1 MARVVQRRTPPYLLI
16 VFVILFIFATVM
28 AVLFFNKF
36 NTAEEGVAKLEQ
48 TQKQLISTGESRNA
62 DIAAMI
68 REYDKSKQSG
78 VPRTVVGQL
87 RAEVTSL
94 AADITGSPNSGYEE
108 AKERIEQTFKAINP
122 PARHGLL
129 AHMKDFNDLLGT
141 KESQL
146 VKLNGEAEQFRAE
159 VTKGQERLAAAEAA
173 HQKALAEK
181 DAQFAASEA
190 KYKAFTEQNDAK
202 REEDKKKFDES
213 VEDLRKQVAAV
224 AKDLEARARERD
236 LWKKKYEDLLASIA
250 RPPLDPDK
258 VVYRPDGKVVSVVST
273 EGMVYLNIGSKDRVT
288 EGLQFSVYP
297 YTGIPQ
303 NGKGKGVVEVINVS
317 LDVCEARIIQQ
328 SKDAPI
334 IAGDLAANLVFDSLR
349 KYNLLV
355 EGNFDLN
362 STGEATPVG
371 NKAIKELI
379 RRYGGNIVKDL
390 TIETDFVVLGDAPL
404 KPKKPE
410 DSARQEEWDLYQE
423 RMKEYNR
430 YQQIKDSA
438 AGMKIPVISSRRFLD
453 LIGYVPTKSKAD

>member
-16 VFVILFIFATVM
+16 VFVILFVFATVM

-36 NTAEEGVAKLEQ
+36 NTAEEDRVKLRQ
-48 TQKQLISTGESRNA
+48 TQSQLISPSESRNA
-62 DIAAMI
+62 DITAMI
-68 REYDKSKQSG
+68 REYDKSRQSG
-78 VPRTVVGQL
+78 SPQTVVGQL
-87 RAEVTSL
+87 RAEVSSL
-94 AADITGSPNSGYEE
+94 AHDITGSPNSGYEE
-108 AKERIEQTFKAINP
+108 ARQRIEQTFQAINP

-129 AHMKDFNDLLGT
+129 DHMKDFNSLLGA
-141 KESQL
+141 K
-146 VKLNGEAEQFRAE
+146 EAEIGKMKADFDQARADLA
-159 VTKGQERLAAAEAA
+159 KAQEQLTAANTAFEE
-173 HQKALAEK
+173 KLKEK
-181 DAQFAASEA
+181 DSQFSAIEA
-190 KYKAFTEQNDAK
+190 KFTAFSTQTDAK
-202 REEDKKKFDES
+202 REEDKKQFDAS
-213 VEDLRKQVAAV
+213 VLELRKQVEAV
-224 AKDLEARARERD
+224 AKDLESRMRERD

-258 VVYRPDGKVVSVVST
+258 VIYRPDGKIVSVVST

-303 NGKGKGVVEVINVS
+303 TGKGKGVVEVINVS
-317 LDVCEARIIQQ
+317 PDVCEARIIQQ
-328 SKDAPI
+328 SKDNPI
-334 IAGDLAANLVFDSLR
+334 TAGDLVANVVFDSLR

-362 STGEATPVG
+362 GTGEATPVG
-371 NKAIKELI
+371 NKAIQELI
-379 RRYGGNIVKDL
+379 RRYGGSIVKDL

-410 DSARQEEWDLYQE
+410 DSAPQEEWDLYQE
-423 RMKEYNR
+423 RLKDYNR
-430 YQQIKDSA
+430 YQQIKDTA